1 MEARWHEHYDE
12 HRLRNNG
19 IGMKRAGSGLLVNTP
34 IQLYLAHSRLTRAQ
48 LESASTHSKLMEQ
61 DIGRSLQQGVIR
73 FFDSFLRYTNLP
85 SQILTGACM
94 LDTLTVRTAVPLL
107 RDNWIDDFKKLEP
120 LSPPRTT
127 TGTSKCDIQKR
138 ARLVPGR
145 SPVSPKTLFQ
155 KKFPCL

>member
-1 MEARWHEHYDE
+1 MEAHWHEHYDE

>member
-1 MEARWHEHYDE
+1 
-12 HRLRNNG
+12 
-19 IGMKRAGSGLLVNTP
+19 MKRAGSGLLVNTP